1 MKFKTKEMKPT
12 QLRIQLRE
20 NGKTI
25 LRPMVRK
32 GLYKITMF
40 TGTGWVDIND
50 ETFGSRS
57 DANSFITKLEESKP
71 GTYIH
76 DDSIEPN
83 ATLKS
88 ILNHEN

>member
-1 MKFKTKEMKPT
+1 MKPT

-40 TGTGWVDIND
+40 NGTGWIDIND
-50 ETFGSRS
+50 QTFASRS
-57 DANSFITKLEESKP
+57 DANSFIKKMQISKP

-76 DDSIEPN
+76 DDDIEPN